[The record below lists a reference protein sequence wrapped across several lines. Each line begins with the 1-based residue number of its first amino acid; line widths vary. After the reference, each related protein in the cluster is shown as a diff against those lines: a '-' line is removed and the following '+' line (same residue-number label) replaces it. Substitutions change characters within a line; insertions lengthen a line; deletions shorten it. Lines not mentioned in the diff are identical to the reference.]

1 MRRALTAEE
10 IRAII
15 EANLTTKEIIAMTEE
30 FCGHNYKPLPVALVV
45 GDRVWMYDPE
55 GKEYMDMMSCY
66 SAVSVGHLHPRIVQ
80 ATFEQMSRLANC
92 SRAYY
97 NEPLAKLGHILTA
110 LCGME
115 SILPMNSGAEAVET
129 AIKLARKWGYTNKS
143 IFRQPQPPPAE
154 IVVCNGN
161 FHGRTTTIISFS
173 SEEQYK
179 KNFGPLTPGFRFIP
193 YGDVEA
199 LESILS
205 EHKNVVA
212 FLFEPIQGEAGIIVP
227 PAGYLARVRELCT
240 RHNVLMIADEIQT
253 GFCRT
258 GKMFACDHENVQPDI
273 FIFGKALGGGALPVS
288 AIATSKAIMDV
299 FRPGDH
305 GSTFGGNPLACA
317 VACTAI
323 EVMVDEQLA
332 DSSAEIGSYFIERLR
347 ALNSPYVKEI
357 RGKGLLIGLELTK
370 ASGGARR
377 FCEALAKE
385 GVLSKETHDYVIRF
399 APPLVI
405 TKEEIDWA
413 LAKIAHVFENIDR
426 IV

>member
-1 MRRALTAEE
+1 
-10 IRAII
+10 
-15 EANLTTKEIIAMTEE
+15 
-30 FCGHNYKPLPVALVV
+30 
-45 GDRVWMYDPE
+45 
-55 GKEYMDMMSCY
+55 
-66 SAVSVGHLHPRIVQ
+66 
-80 ATFEQMSRLANC
+80 
-92 SRAYY
+92 
-97 NEPLAKLGHILTA
+97 
-110 LCGME
+110 ME

-129 AIKLARKWGYTNKS
+129 AIKLARKWGYTEKHKLS
-143 IFRQPQPPPAE
+143 RRQIPDNEAE
-154 IVVCNGN
+154 IVTCIGN

-179 KNFGPLTPGFRFIP
+179 KHFGPLTPGFRYIP
-193 YGDVEA
+193 FGDLDA
-199 LESILS
+199 LESVLE
-205 EHKNVVA
+205 EHKNIVA
-212 FLFEPIQGEAGIIVP
+212 FLVEPIQGEAGIIVP
-227 PAGYLARVRELCT
+227 PAGYLAKVRELCT
-240 RHNVLMIADEIQT
+240 RYNVLMIADEIQT

-258 GKMFACDHENVQPDI
+258 GKVFACDYENVQPDI

-288 AIATSKAIMDV
+288 AIATTKAIMDT
-299 FRPGDH
+299 FKPGDH

-323 EVMVDEQLA
+323 EIMVDEKL
-332 DSSAEIGSYFIERLR
+332 DKKAEELGAYLIERLHAIR
-347 ALNSPYVKEI
+347 SPFIKEI

>member
-10 IRAII
+10 IHSII
-15 EANLTTKEIIAMTEE
+15 MANLTSEEIAAMTEE
-30 FCGHNYKPLPVALVV
+30 FCAHNYKPLPVALVS
-45 GDRVWMYDPE
+45 GDGVWLWDPE
-55 GKEYMDMMSCY
+55 GRKYMDMMSCY

-80 ATFEQMSRLANC
+80 ATFEQMSKIANC

-97 NEPLAKLGHILTA
+97 NEPLAKLGHIFTA

-129 AIKLARKWGYTNKS
+129 AIKLARKWGYTKKHV
-143 IFRQPQPPPAE
+143 PDGKAE
-154 IVVCNGN
+154 IIVCSGN
-161 FHGRTTTIISFS
+161 FHGRTTTVISFS

-179 KNFGPLTPGFRFIP
+179 KNFGPLTPGFRFVP
-193 YGDVEA
+193 CGDADA
-199 LESILS
+199 LESVLT

-227 PAGYLARVRELCT
+227 PAGYLAKVRELCT

-258 GKMFACDHENVQPDI
+258 GKMFACQHENAHPDI
-273 FIFGKALGGGALPVS
+273 YIFGKALGGGVMPIS

-323 EVMVDEQLA
+323 EIMVNEGLEKN
-332 DSSAEIGSYFIERLR
+332 SAELGVYLMERLR
-347 ALNSPYVKEI
+347 ALNSPYIKEI

-377 FCEALAKE
+377 FCEALAKN

-399 APPLVI
+399 APPLTI

-413 LAKIAHVFENIDR
+413 LEKIAYVFENIDR
-426 IV
+426 IS